1 MDREGRGVA
10 EARVRSRE
18 ERRALRD
25 EARPE
30 QLARGRAL
38 RTGLGGSAN
47 SFLFFGFD
55 NLRSNLIK
63 FSFSCY
69 GLESP
74 VLVGCIKIDLLR
86 VHQARA
92 VELARGRALRAR
104 GSG

>member
-1 MDREGRGVA
+1 MGEASAHAFQLSIEKDREGHGRAHAFHLSVERMDREGRGVA

-55 NLRSNLIK
+55 NL
-63 FSFSCY
+63 
-69 GLESP
+69 
-74 VLVGCIKIDLLR
+74 
-86 VHQARA
+86 
-92 VELARGRALRAR
+92 
-104 GSG
+104 